1 MRERRRNVVTVFG
14 LYWGSGLLSLGAG
27 VGVGLGLKSAGWTAL
42 PRVAVAVAVAVFLG
56 LYRVFVRLVVLYARH
71 LDSRG

>member
-14 LYWGSGLLSLGAG
+14 PYWGSSLLSLGAG
-27 VGVGLGLKSAGWTAL
+27 VGTALGLKSAGWTLL
-42 PRVAVAVAVAVFLG
+42 PRLAAAVAVFLG
-56 LYRVFVRLVVLYARH
+56 VNRVFVRLVLRYARY